1 MDIKYVIQQRGLLMS
16 QAAEMMGITPQAL
29 SQIVNGNPTVKKIE
43 MLAKAI
49 GCSPAEF
56 FNDWVSPTAETQQP
70 AATEPSP
77 TSPQQP
83 AEGGQQEADNLPFK
97 PDGPADTEQP
107 QQAEQVRAVRFTYE
121 CPKCGERNCVTI
133 E

>member
-56 FNDWVSPTAETQQP
+56 FSDWQQPEEHTGDAEPYTVSPTTMP
-70 AATEPSP
+70 P
-77 TSPQQP
+77 TPP
-83 AEGGQQEADNLPFK
+83 EKPDDLPFN
-97 PDGPADTEQP
+97 GGSQ
-107 QQAEQVRAVRFTYE
+107 QQAEQVRAVRFTYG
-121 CPKCGERNCVTI
+121 CPHCGHQVTVTI

>member
-56 FNDWVSPTAETQQP
+56 FNDWPSPSEEQQP

-83 AEGGQQEADNLPFK
+83 ADGGLQEADNLPFK
-97 PDGPADTEQP
+97 PDAPADTEQP

-121 CPKCGERNCVTI
+121 CPKCGERISVTI

>member
-56 FNDWVSPTAETQQP
+56 FNDW
-70 AATEPSP
+70 PSP

-121 CPKCGERNCVTI
+121 CPKCGERICVTI

>member
-56 FNDWVSPTAETQQP
+56 FSDWVSPSEEQQP

-83 AEGGQQEADNLPFK
+83 AEGGQQEADGLPFK
-97 PDGPADTEQP
+97 PDEPADTEQP

-121 CPKCGERNCVTI
+121 CPKCGERISVTI

>member
-1 MDIKYVIQQRGLLMS
+1 MDIKSVLKAHGETTYTL
-16 QAAEMMGITPQAL
+16 ADKMGI
-29 SQIVNGNPTVKKIE
+29 SQPSLHASITGNPTVKRLEEIARA
-43 MLAKAI
+43 L

-56 FNDWVSPTAETQQP
+56 FNDWPSPSEEQQP

-83 AEGGQQEADNLPFK
+83 AEGGQQKPDNLPFK
-97 PDGPADTEQP
+97 PDEPADTEQP
-107 QQAEQVRAVRFTYE
+107 QQAEQVRAVRFTYG
-121 CPKCGERNCVTI
+121 CPHCGHQVTVTI

>member
-56 FNDWVSPTAETQQP
+56 FNDWPSPSEEQQP
-70 AATEPSP
+70 AATEPYTVSP
-77 TSPQQP
+77 TTMPP
-83 AEGGQQEADNLPFK
+83 TPPEKPDGLPFK
-97 PDGPADTEQP
+97 PDEPTGMM
-107 QQAEQVRAVRFTYE
+107 QQAIICPHCKQAIVMNVATYE
-121 CPKCGERNCVTI
+121 K
-133 E
+133 